1 MEGTTDHLLSREPTP
16 LGVPL
21 WEDSWL
27 LPQGLGGLGP
37 PSRAKET
44 PPVLHGPEDPPPPL
58 TPPESR

>member
-1 MEGTTDHLLSREPTP
+1 MEGPMDHLLSREPTP
-16 LGVPL
+16 LGVLL

-44 PPVLHGPEDPPPPL
+44 PPVLHGPGRSPL
-58 TPPESR
+58 H